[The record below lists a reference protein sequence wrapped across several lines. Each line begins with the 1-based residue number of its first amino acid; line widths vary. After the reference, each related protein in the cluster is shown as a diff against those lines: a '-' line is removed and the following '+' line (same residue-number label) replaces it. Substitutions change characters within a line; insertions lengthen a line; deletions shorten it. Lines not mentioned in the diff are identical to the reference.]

1 MTSPLRITIAPAALT
16 AALFASTLLSPAPAV
31 AGPTEQ
37 AVAQCRIEML
47 SQFPEGSVRHHRVA
61 EISANARRTRVSFIV
76 NADRRYTFECT
87 AGANGGAGTP
97 YPDAPPDP
105 LAAGRRRRQLQL

>member
-87 AGANGGAGTP
+87 AGANGEIVTVSL
-97 YPDAPPDP
+97 DPPRDRQ
-105 LAAGRRRRQLQL
+105 LAAGQR